1 MNSINKHSLYL
12 AVAAIL
18 LAASLQG
25 ASRHERPEGTREAF
39 CSETVATNPAAA
51 DTLKVNTTNLGSDVE
66 GFNGTTPVEISVVK
80 GKVTRIRLL
89 PNQETP
95 SFLQLVIDSG
105 LLKALDGK
113 TVEEASKVKLD
124 AVSGATYS
132 STAIIE
138 NIHRGLDSLKK

>member
-1 MNSINKHSLYL
+1 MNTVSRKVLYL
-12 AVAAIL
+12 AIAAVL
-18 LAASLQG
+18 LAVSMPG
-25 ASRHERPEGTREAF
+25 ASRPGHPDSAG
-39 CSETVATNPAAA
+39 AAA
-51 DTLKVNTTNLGSDVE
+51 DTLKVNTTSLASDVE

-80 GKVTRIRLL
+80 GKITRIKLL

-138 NIHRGLDSLKK
+138 NIHRGLNSLK